1 MDKVNILEVD
11 FSNITLDEAA
21 DKMLS
26 FLKDGKKH
34 MIFTPNSEILYD
46 AYKDSEFKKILNS
59 ADMNVPDGIGVVYAS
74 AINGKKLKQRVAGY
88 DLCLNL
94 FEKLKNGDKTIYFF
108 GGAPKVAENAK
119 EKIEKKYKIKII
131 GTSDGYFDDKKEKL
145 IIDEINKLSPDILLV
160 GLGAPKQEKWIYKN
174 INNLNAKIFM
184 GVGGSFDG
192 FSGAVKRAPDIF
204 IKLGL
209 EWLYRL
215 IKQPSRFVRM
225 LKLPLFMLLVIKHKI
240 KGR

>member
-1 MDKVNILEVD
+1 
-11 FSNITLDEAA
+11 
-21 DKMLS
+21 
-26 FLKDGKKH
+26 
-34 MIFTPNSEILYD
+34 
-46 AYKDSEFKKILNS
+46 
-59 ADMNVPDGIGVVYAS
+59 
-74 AINGKKLKQRVAGY
+74 
-88 DLCLNL
+88 
-94 FEKLKNGDKTIYFF
+94 
-108 GGAPKVAENAK
+108 
-119 EKIEKKYKIKII
+119 
-131 GTSDGYFDDKKEKL
+131 
-145 IIDEINKLSPDILLV
+145 
-160 GLGAPKQEKWIYKN
+160 
-174 INNLNAKIFM
+174 M

>member
-88 DLCLNL
+88 DSHSFPTRRSSDLKTQKK
-94 FEKLKNGDKTIYFF
+94 KLK
-108 GGAPKVAENAK
+108 
-119 EKIEKKYKIKII
+119 
-131 GTSDGYFDDKKEKL
+131 
-145 IIDEINKLSPDILLV
+145 
-160 GLGAPKQEKWIYKN
+160 KN
-174 INNLNAKIFM
+174 IK
-184 GVGGSFDG
+184 
-192 FSGAVKRAPDIF
+192 
-204 IKLGL
+204 
-209 EWLYRL
+209 
-215 IKQPSRFVRM
+215 
-225 LKLPLFMLLVIKHKI
+225 
-240 KGR
+240 

>member
-1 MDKVNILEVD
+1 LDKVNILEVD

-108 GGAPKVAENAK
+108 WRRSKSRWKRKRKNWK
-119 EKIEKKYKIKII
+119 KI
-131 GTSDGYFDDKKEKL
+131 
-145 IIDEINKLSPDILLV
+145 
-160 GLGAPKQEKWIYKN
+160 
-174 INNLNAKIFM
+174 
-184 GVGGSFDG
+184 
-192 FSGAVKRAPDIF
+192 
-204 IKLGL
+204 
-209 EWLYRL
+209 
-215 IKQPSRFVRM
+215 
-225 LKLPLFMLLVIKHKI
+225 
-240 KGR
+240 